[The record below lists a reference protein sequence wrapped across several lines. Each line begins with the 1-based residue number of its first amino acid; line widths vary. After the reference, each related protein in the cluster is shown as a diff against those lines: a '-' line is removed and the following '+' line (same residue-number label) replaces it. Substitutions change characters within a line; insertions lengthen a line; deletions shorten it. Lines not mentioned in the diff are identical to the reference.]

1 MKNAE
6 HIRKSGHCEDAQL
19 GAELFG
25 MVNSLQSAVP
35 HRAAGDNSGFESI
48 HGSSRKEEGENLTR
62 TKTNLGVGKL
72 WPSPALP
79 ASASPGVAGL
89 AGASCLF
96 QLFSNMEK

>member
-48 HGSSRKEEGENLTR
+48 HGSSGKEEGENLTR

-72 WPSPALP
+72 
-79 ASASPGVAGL
+79 
-89 AGASCLF
+89 
-96 QLFSNMEK
+96 